1 MIKKSL
7 HIIVKIIA
15 YSSAMIVALPVLW
28 LLVSSFRP
36 SLDIEKAPYELPNR
50 LTLQNYNQLV
60 GIPGFFESLMNSLLI
75 AILTTVVISSIAL
88 PTSYVFSRYSFQ
100 GKGILKTFSLV
111 GAYLFAP
118 AILAFPYFKI
128 LASLGL
134 VNSIVGIAIAHIC
147 FCLPFSLSL
156 GDLIFRSVPRQIEE
170 VAMIDN
176 LHTLRRITQIVIPA
190 ALPQVFALVLLV
202 FAISWKEFF
211 FAFILS
217 SDNTSRTLPVLLA
230 NQFGGESMNWNILC
244 ALSSVMIAPSLVVLI
259 LGRKL
264 RISSLLTPGTKG

>member
-1 MIKKSL
+1 MTKKSL
-7 HIIVKIIA
+7 NSFMIIVA
-15 YSSAMIVALPVLW
+15 YSSGILIALPIVW
-28 LLVSSFRP
+28 LFISSFRP
-36 SLDIEKAPYELPNR
+36 SVDIEKAPYELPNT
-50 LTLQNYNQLV
+50 LTIQNYHQLLS
-60 GIPGFFESLMNSLLI
+60 IPGFVGSLTNSLLI
-75 AILTTVVISSIAL
+75 AILTTVVIGTIAL

-100 GKGILKTFSLV
+100 GKRALETFSVV

-118 AILAFPYFKI
+118 AILAFPYFVI
-128 LASLGL
+128 LSLLGL

-147 FCLPFSLSL
+147 FCLPFSLSI

-176 LHTLRRITQIVIPA
+176 VHSLKRILQIVIPA
-190 ALPQVFALVLLV
+190 ALPQVLALVLLV

-230 NQFGGESMNWNILC
+230 NQYGGESLNWNILC
-244 ALSSVMIAPSLVVLI
+244 AMSSVMIAPSLVVL
-259 LGRKL
+259 LFGRKL
-264 RISSLLTPGTKG
+264 KISSLLTPGTRG

>member
-1 MIKKSL
+1 MIKKFI
-7 HIIVKIIA
+7 HIFMKIVAI
-15 YSSAMIVALPVLW
+15 SSGILVALPVAW
-28 LLVSSFRP
+28 LFISSFRP
-36 SLDIEKAPYELPNR
+36 SVDIEKGPYELPKR
-50 LTLQNYNQLV
+50 LTLQNYDQLL
-60 GIPGFFESLMNSLLI
+60 GIPGFVESLLNSFLI

-100 GKGILKTFSLV
+100 GKRALKTFSLV

-128 LASLGL
+128 LSSLGL
-134 VNSIVGIAIAHIC
+134 VNSIAGIAIAHIC
-147 FCLPFSLSL
+147 FCLPFSLSI

-176 LHTLRRITQIVIPA
+176 VHSMKRITQIVIPA

-217 SDNTSRTLPVLLA
+217 SDYTSRTLPVLLA
-230 NQFGGESMNWNILC
+230 NQYGGESLNWNILC
-244 ALSSVMIAPSLVVLI
+244 ALSSVMIAPSLVVL
-259 LGRKL
+259 LFGRKL
-264 RISSLLTPGTKG
+264 RISSLLTPGTRG